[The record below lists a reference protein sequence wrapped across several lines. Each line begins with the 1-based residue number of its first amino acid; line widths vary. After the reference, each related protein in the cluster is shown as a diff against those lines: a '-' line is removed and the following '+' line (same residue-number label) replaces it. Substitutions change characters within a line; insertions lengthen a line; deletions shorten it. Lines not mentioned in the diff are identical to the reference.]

1 MQLLSPF
8 NDVYQVG
15 GSLSVEAPTYIKR
28 KADSQLYSALKSGE
42 FCYVLNSRQMGKS
55 SLRIRTM
62 QRLQAE
68 GIACA
73 SIDITQLR
81 SQDMTPEKWYKG
93 IFYELVKKFNLTQ
106 KINRRKWWDELKDVS
121 IAQRLSYF
129 FDDVLLTEDS
139 NQKFVIFID
148 EIDSILS
155 LSFSLDDFF
164 GLIRSYY
171 NQRVDNS
178 AYNRLTFALFG
189 VATPSE
195 LIQDKKITPF
205 NIGHAIEL
213 SGFKLAE
220 SQPLIQGL
228 TKKFANPKKII
239 KAILNWTG
247 GQPFLTQKLCKLALN
262 STLKVSGNTEIEWV
276 KKLVRSQIIE
286 NWESQDQPEHLKTI
300 RDRILKRS
308 EQRAS
313 YLLELYRQVWQN
325 GEIVAK
331 STTEEYE
338 LKLSGLIVNYQGK
351 LQVYNPIYREVFND
365 RWIDEKLANLRPYA
379 EAFKA
384 WVNSGSQDESRLLRG
399 KALEEAE
406 AWSIDKDLSFQ
417 EKEFLAASREKE
429 AELEREQR
437 EKEAI
442 EKANKLLTEANKK
455 AKQRIQI
462 GSVILIGT
470 ILGALGLSSWT
481 VSKITEANQ
490 EVTQANEQVKKAQTA
505 VQKAELDE
513 QKAIQKLA
521 ELNQQFQAVQNNAQ
535 VMEQKAK
542 DASQIAEEKQ
552 QEADLAQQ
560 QAQAAQLQV
569 SQAEKKIE
577 KAEQNVTISQQEA
590 RRLKQVAEIERQKVQ
605 EIQQQAEQA
614 QAEAILAK
622 QQAQK
627 VKAESQAIAQQV
639 KNVNLLAE
647 LGSNLATAENQAA
660 SNEAF
665 KIAGLSFEVEDNQLR
680 QGMLLSSISMAY
692 QRLGQLQEA
701 QQTIISSLK
710 FTKERKSK
718 KLSDQDLQM
727 LAYTLS
733 NQCQIFNIQEN
744 YQAALE
750 ACTKNYNTFL
760 TIINQERNS
769 LLNDQNINRSI
780 IESLPILVNLVLNH
794 STPSQENLQKSR
806 DCLESFLFRQFNH
819 FSLNAH
825 AKMTLNEIDRTINQ
839 STSTSAIIYPI
850 FNQEQLHLIVKISST
865 DQLLYYQVPGGYLE
879 VIKEVVKKFRDNTIY
894 GSRNYNYLFTDAH
907 TIYQWL
913 IQPIESDLSKYNV
926 QTLLF
931 AIELDSIFTNLPIAA
946 LHNGNQFLIEKY
958 SIGYVPGLL
967 FTNISPMDLSQAN
980 ILALG
985 ASEFQPRQNQN
996 TLDFIEP
1003 ELSTIANIWP
1013 TKTIFN
1019 EYFTVQNLESN
1030 LQQNNFQII
1039 HFATHFNFSFYTDK
1053 MYIQFDD
1060 DKKAIAELKDINW
1073 GNPPP
1078 EFIVLNGSQSISFAT
1093 PLIRTGVKSVLGS
1106 YWSIEEGS
1114 SLIFMTEFYRQLKI
1128 APTKI
1133 EALRQTQLAMLKGKI
1148 NPDNLP
1154 EELTT
1159 SEQFEQL
1166 HHPYYWS
1173 AFTIIGN
1180 PW

>member
-15 GSLSVEAPTYIKR
+15 GSLSIEAPTYVKR
-28 KADSQLYSALKSGE
+28 KADDELYSALKAGE
-42 FCYVLNSRQMGKS
+42 FCYILNSRQMGKS

-106 KINRRKWWDELKDVS
+106 KINRRQWWDELKDVS

-129 FDDVLLTEDS
+129 FDDVLLADES
-139 NQKFVIFID
+139 NQRFVIFID

-195 LIQDKKITPF
+195 LIQDKTRTPF

-213 SGFKLAE
+213 SGFELAE
-220 SQPLIQGL
+220 TQPLIQGL
-228 TKKFANPKKII
+228 TGKIERPQNII
-239 KAILNWTG
+239 KAILNWTE
-247 GQPFLTQKLCKLALN
+247 GQPFLTQKICKLALN
-262 STLKVSGNTEIEWV
+262 YNSKIYQNQEKEWV
-276 KKLVRSQIIE
+276 AELVRSQIIE

-300 RDRILKRS
+300 RDRIIKRS

-313 YLLELYRQVWQN
+313 YLLELYRNIWQN
-325 GEIVAK
+325 REIEVK

-338 LKLSGLIVNYQGK
+338 LKLSGLIVNKKGK
-351 LQVYNPIYREVFND
+351 LRVYNHIYREVFND
-365 RWIDEKLANLRPYA
+365 QWINLKLANLRPYA

-384 WVNSGSQDESRLLRG
+384 WVNSGNQDESRLLRG

-406 AWSIDKDLSFQ
+406 AWSTDKDLSFQ
-417 EKEFLAASREKE
+417 DKEFLAASREKE
-429 AELEREQR
+429 AEIEREKK
-437 EKEAI
+437 EKQVI
-442 EKANKLLTEANKK
+442 EKANKLLTEANQK
-455 AKQRIQI
+455 AQQRIQI

-481 VSKITEANQ
+481 VSKITEANK
-490 EVTQANEQVKKAQTA
+490 EVTQANQQVKNAQAA
-505 VQKAELDE
+505 VEKAEQDE

-521 ELNQQFQAVQNNAQ
+521 EINQQFQALQKNAQ
-535 VMEQKAK
+535 LMEQKAQ
-542 DASQIAEEKQ
+542 DASKTAEEKQ

-560 QAQAAQLQV
+560 QAETAQLQV
-569 SQAEKKIE
+569 NQAEEKIE
-577 KAEQNVTISQQEA
+577 KAEQNITISQQEA
-590 RRLKQVAEIERQKVQ
+590 RRLKQVAETERQKVQ
-605 EIQQQAEQA
+605 EIQQQAKKA
-614 QAEAILAK
+614 QAEAIWAK
-622 QQAQK
+622 QEAQK
-627 VKAESQAIAQQV
+627 VKAESIAIAQQV

-647 LGSNLATAENQAA
+647 LGSKLATEKYQEA
-660 SNEAF
+660 SDEAF
-665 KIAGLSFEVEDNQLR
+665 KIAGLSFEVQDEQLR
-680 QGMLLSSISMAY
+680 QGMLLSSVSMAY
-692 QRLGQLQEA
+692 QRLSQVEEA
-701 QQTIISSLK
+701 KQAIALSLI

-718 KLSDQDLQM
+718 KLSDQDLQI

-733 NQCQIFNIQEN
+733 NQCQIFNLQEN
-744 YQAALE
+744 RQAALE
-750 ACTKNYNTFL
+750 TCTQNYNTFL

-780 IESLPILVNLVLNH
+780 IDSLPILVDLILNQ
-794 STPSQENLQKSR
+794 STPTQENLQKSR
-806 DCLESFLFRQFNH
+806 EIIEAFLFRQFNH

-825 AKMTLNEIDRTINQ
+825 AKMSLNEIDRKINQ
-839 STSTSAIIYPI
+839 STPTSAIIYPI
-850 FNQEQLHLIVKISST
+850 ISQEQLYLIVKISST
-865 DQLLYYQVPGGYLE
+865 DKLLYYQVPGGYLE
-879 VIKEVVKKFRDNTIY
+879 AIKEVVRKFRNNTIY
-894 GSRNYNYLFTDAH
+894 GSRNYNYLFTEAH

-946 LHNGNQFLIEKY
+946 LHDGHQFLVEKY

-967 FTNISPMDLSQAN
+967 FTDINPMDLSQAN

-985 ASEFQPRQNQN
+985 ASEFPQRQNQN
-996 TLDFIEP
+996 TLDFIKP
-1003 ELSTIANIWP
+1003 ELSTIANLWP
-1013 TKTIFN
+1013 TKTILN
-1019 EYFTVQNLESN
+1019 ENFTVENLESN
-1030 LQQNNFQII
+1030 LQYNDFKII
-1039 HFATHFNFSFYTDK
+1039 HFATYFNFSFYTDQ
-1053 MYIQFDD
+1053 MYIQFYD
-1060 DKKAIAELKDINW
+1060 DKKAIAELEKINW

-1078 EFIVLNGSQSISFAT
+1078 EFVVLNGSQSISFAT

-1106 YWSIEEGS
+1106 YWSIDEES
-1114 SLIFMTEFYRQLKI
+1114 SLIFMKEFYRQLKT

-1133 EALRQTQLAMLKGKI
+1133 EALRRTQLAMLKGEI
-1148 NPDNLP
+1148 NPENLP
-1154 EELTT
+1154 EEI
-1159 SEQFEQL
+1159 SNYEQFN
-1166 HHPYYWS
+1166 HPYYWS
-1173 AFTIIGN
+1173 AFSIVGN